1 MPERST
7 TQTSEGTEKASARS
21 AILLAVVVLIVAA
34 ASVEFGLQTLV
45 WVEAKNWASA
55 NPWLLEVPLALPPQ
69 TSQSMASPL
78 NARTEKPPKPVLL
91 KAYDYQFRAPWP
103 GHVKMTSAQIDTEFR
118 FDSGQVIV
126 FFDPQAQLD
135 TVREMKA
142 KNPVG
147 YQQLLN
153 VFGDQAA
160 NSNYALYKAVYG
172 ASPAVASPFLPRQD
186 ALRINGAL
194 LYKLSF
200 GFDVPSGIHSFDF
213 GKNRGF
219 QFGDPANGRP
229 VALRVFDDRDDQ
241 FRFIILS
248 AAGSNAQIT
257 QADVDLAIQSLEAI
271 PILER

>member
-1 MPERST
+1 MPEQST
-7 TQTSEGTEKASARS
+7 TQTSENTEKAGARS
-21 AILLAVVVLIVAA
+21 AIILAAVVLIVAT

-45 WVEAKNWASA
+45 WIEAKNWASA
-55 NPWLLEVPLALPPQ
+55 NPWLLDVPLALPAQ
-69 TSQSMASPL
+69 TSQPVASPL
-78 NARTEKPPKPVLL
+78 KARDTKQPKPVLL
-91 KAYDYQFRAPWP
+91 KAYDYQFTAPWP
-103 GHVKMTSAQIDTEFR
+103 GHVKMTGALIYTEFR

-147 YQQLLN
+147 YQQLLS

-172 ASPAVASPFLPRQD
+172 ASPSIASPFMPRQD

-200 GFDVPSGIHSFDF
+200 GFDAQSGIHSFDF

-229 VALRVFDDRDDQ
+229 VAVRVFDDRDNQ
-241 FRFIILS
+241 FRFIIVS
-248 AAGSNAQIT
+248 ADGTNAKIT
-257 QADVDLAIQSLEAI
+257 QDDVDLAIQSLEAI